1 MIKYSIS
8 GNLKGDAIVFI
19 NGAGVGP
26 WMWNNQINYF
36 TNNKCITFDL
46 PGHGINS
53 DMDFTTIK
61 NCANI
66 IRKLIINE
74 SNTQKAVI
82 IGHSIGAQILM
93 FLLEFYEEV
102 VERAVIISGLNQPM
116 PMINFMIKPMINCLM
131 PVVKWRGFAKMQSK
145 QLAIPD
151 NMFENYYRDS
161 INMSKETLKN
171 ILYENSNYNFQNSSN
186 TLVKALIL
194 VGENEKNIMK
204 QSAFKNRKLIQ
215 NSNAYIIKNAAHGIP
230 YEQGDLL
237 NYIIENFINDNNI
250 YDSSIIEL

>member
-1 MIKYSIS
+1 MIK
-8 GNLKGDAIVFI
+8 L
-19 NGAGVGP
+19 
-26 WMWNNQINYF
+26 
-36 TNNKCITFDL
+36 
-46 PGHGINS
+46 
-53 DMDFTTIK
+53 
-61 NCANI
+61 I
-66 IRKLIINE
+66 ILLIINE

-82 IGHSIGAQILM
+82 IGYSIGAQILM

-102 VERAVIISGLNQPM
+102 VELAVIISGLNQPM

-171 ILYENSNYNFQNSSN
+171 ILYENSNNNFQNSSN

-215 NSNAYIIKNAAHGIP
+215 NSNAYIIKNAAHGIQ
-230 YEQGDLL
+230 Y
-237 NYIIENFINDNNI
+237 NKR
-250 YDSSIIEL
+250 